1 MAVNQVKFWTQED
14 VGRWLSSINFGYL
27 VPKFEIAGVDGEVLS
42 VIDDAFINTQLRL
55 NPAEKTAF
63 KGALHIIR
71 NTPSQSNTITGHRIS
86 STHTPLEQPKSTD
99 RRYKTLQP
107 ISVNNPVHREPQV
120 LVGPASQLLD
130 DNCRHSGWIRK
141 RGGAHRNCE
150 YMILLLIL
158 YVIILR

>member
-63 KGALHIIR
+63 IGALHIIR